1 MNGVKIILLI
11 SNIFLLALSIGFV
24 NIEYGY
30 FALAI
35 LMIFIVQYMKKG
47 RVRINALSQIPL
59 YLLMIFSSFFALF
72 SGNML
77 IKFVFYYFINI
88 PFLYLAGW
96 IWCECGRNYV
106 QTIRNTIYIIT
117 IGLGIHVVLNYS
129 INIGNSRWLLADFFS
144 GNTASATGRGALN
157 TFIFATVTYWLIVE
171 KNLIIKIISIILFF
185 ASFLYA
191 LLLGTRTQFIILIV
205 CLVCG
210 NFLYQVQ
217 KDQVKGAFKFLF
229 ICVMI
234 GLICYWCYKSNVGG
248 IKTMIDTSNLMDRM
262 GTMHTS
268 ELHKSDNYRTSSLWR
283 GLVNLLDYP
292 FGGLIN
298 ESYYHNTWTDIGRVS
313 GIIPFMAWLIYSVIE
328 FRHVIVLMKEEK
340 IIIEIRYLLFSLY
353 LGMYI
358 NLFVEPGMEGF
369 RWFIYSLVLING
381 MVDRLYYS
389 INKKNYFNKMYIE

>member
-1 MNGVKIILLI
+1 MTISSMLL
-11 SNIFLLALSIGFV
+11 FALSIGFV

-30 FALAI
+30 FIWAFWV
-35 LMIFIVQYMKKG
+35 IFVVQYIKKG
-47 RVRINALSQIPL
+47 NIQVNALGQMPFF
-59 YLLMIFSSFFALF
+59 LLIVFTFSYAFF
-72 SGNML
+72 SHSD
-77 IKFVFYYFINI
+77 IKKFIFYYFINI
-88 PFLYLAGW
+88 PLLYLAGW
-96 IWCECGRNYV
+96 IWSECRENSV
-106 QTIRNTIYIIT
+106 QAVRNTIYLIT
-117 IGLGIHVVLNYS
+117 LGLGIHVILNYS
-129 INIGNSRWLLADFFS
+129 INIGKTRWTLTDFFS
-144 GNTASATGRGALN
+144 GNIASATGRGALN

-171 KNLIIKIISIILFF
+171 KNLMIKIISIVLFL

-210 NFLYQVQ
+210 NFLYQME

-229 ICVMI
+229 ICAVI
-234 GLICYWCYKSNVGG
+234 GLICYWFYNSNIGG
-248 IKTMIDTSNLMDRM
+248 IKTMIDASNLMNRM
-262 GTMHTS
+262 ESMHAS
-268 ELHKSDNYRTSSLWR
+268 ELSKSDNYRTSSLWR
-283 GLVNLLDYP
+283 GLVNLLNYP

-298 ESYYHNTWTDIGRVS
+298 ETYYHNTWTDIGRIS
-313 GIIPFMAWLIYSVIE
+313 GIIPFMGWLIYSIIE

-389 INKKNYFNKMYIE
+389 INKKNYFNKTYY